1 MTHQNFIDR
10 NGLIRDQADRL
21 AGLVDAETS
30 RIVLRWQRRF
40 VVAGDG
46 CLLFK
51 FARLASFAE
60 IPQQPVYL
68 GLFRGH
74 ACFAADLT
82 QPPRRDDLSLRGL
95 RELGLDVD
103 EHERALLFYAQGLL
117 NWHARQG
124 FCPACG
130 SVTEPTLAGHG
141 QRCMHDACGKTYYP
155 KIDPAVIFSI
165 ENESA
170 AEPMLLL
177 GRKPDWEPGRRSVI
191 AGFVEAGETLED
203 AVRREA
209 VEETGLAL
217 DSVEYVGS
225 QPWPFPDALMCAFR
239 GRTRQSEISL
249 NDQEL
254 ERADWF
260 NVAQLE
266 AGVRSGAL
274 SMPYRAS
281 IAWSLI
287 DFWYRRQTGS
297 GLDDI

>member
-1 MTHQNFIDR
+1 
-10 NGLIRDQADRL
+10 
-21 AGLVDAETS
+21 
-30 RIVLRWQRRF
+30 
-40 VVAGDG
+40 
-46 CLLFK
+46 
-51 FARLASFAE
+51 
-60 IPQQPVYL
+60 
-68 GLFRGH
+68 
-74 ACFAADLT
+74 
-82 QPPRRDDLSLRGL
+82 
-95 RELGLDVD
+95 
-103 EHERALLFYAQGLL
+103 LFYAQGLL
-117 NWHARQG
+117 NWHARQR

-130 SVTEPTLAGHG
+130 ALTEATQAGHA
-141 QRCMHDACGKTYYP
+141 QRCVHHACGKTYYP

-209 VEETGLAL
+209 LEETGLAL
-217 DSVEYVGS
+217 DSVEYVAS

-239 GRTRQSEISL
+239 SRTRQSEISF

-287 DFWYRRQTGS
+287 DFWYRRQTGR